1 MDSPESKAHKLS
13 SEDKKLITAMY
24 KRLDEERMWRLSM
37 GTIVEK
43 QMEKVAAMC
52 NHEHLS
58 HSLILDPQ
66 DNVWALVFTEKEIQE
81 IKSHQAPKLKTM
93 PDEMNEYIAKYKGL
107 VELEAIEEVNAQ
119 HRFSRLK
126 EPYLHWMST
135 SIAKVLDL
143 LYYNYLGKERSESDL
158 LKHVWTII
166 DCCFYHDTID
176 VFSGEQKSK
185 STNNR
190 VNNDR
195 SVAAQEPCQR
205 RKVGSKTD
213 LLFATDVVELGT
225 AEAGKD
231 TDINS
236 TKMISESGFKTPKVL
251 KDMLYHM
258 VKETPAKL

>member
-1 MDSPESKAHKLS
+1 MDSPESKAYKLS
-13 SEDKKLITAMY
+13 SEDKELITAMY

-43 QMEKVAAMC
+43 QMEKVAAIC

-81 IKSHQAPKLKTM
+81 IKSHQAPKLKTI

-107 VELEAIEEVNAQ
+107 
-119 HRFSRLK
+119 
-126 EPYLHWMST
+126 MST